1 MLRDLRHQR
10 IEFFHI
16 HVIMVLLEQE
26 YSHCVIDVLFD
37 SLFGSGRY
45 IALPDH
51 SSAWLWLRAVRLSGL
66 CRTWTGRWR
75 SSVGS
80 VRFCLSPDALVNIIV
95 GCTGGRVAFAGSQF
109 DVDCSV
115 FEEEVHQHTFFPG
128 GLARDIAVHSTVLR
142 SFEGEGSVGD
152 DCRIEFYELAAFCGL
167 QINGIAIGSAF
178 YCSGY
183 GVTFVSAVTSCEYG
197 SGSEQVS

>member
-1 MLRDLRHQR
+1 MRHQR

-26 YSHCVIDVLFD
+26 YSHCIIDVLFD
-37 SLFGSGRY
+37 SLFGGGD
-45 IALPDH
+45 ILLFQVIHLLGFGFALF
-51 SSAWLWLRAVRLSGL
+51 VRQGCVGHGL
-66 CRTWTGRWR
+66 VDG
-75 SSVGS
+75 VHLL
-80 VRFCLSPDALVNIIV
+80 VQFVLLVPDALVNIIV

-197 SGSEQVS
+197 SSSEQVS